1 MTRSM
6 VLAILAFSLLIIAN
20 LATFGI
26 LGFRVLSEQL
36 VTERLWSG
44 LSEAQSLLEQ
54 EARDIDNPYQASER
68 LAPRLRSRSV
78 FEAVVVLDRFGNVL
92 HRRSLRGEVVALDQR
107 ARLQDSPAEP
117 TSEPGFRNVNG
128 QLRHMPVQNQNA
140 EAGERLALE
149 YNEEAVRHEVEALR
163 HEFNK
168 KIGIAIGISLLLLCL
183 GLGYVI
189 HAYKRGQTLQA
200 EARRADRMAYV
211 GTLSSGLAHEI
222 RNPLNSMNMNVQL
235 IQEELEEM
243 GAEEHQDILEMLDS
257 TRNEVRRLERLVS
270 SFLAYARPT
279 QLTKRPGQINE
290 LVRDI
295 AQFLEPEARELGVQ
309 IQLQLSD
316 ELPQLSMDE
325 NIMRQA
331 LLNVIQNGLQVSQKG
346 QVLRI
351 ATRKAGGDKILVVIA
366 DEGPGIAA
374 EELKNIFKEFYSTKR
389 GGTGLGLPIAQRIAE
404 LHLGGI
410 KVESEIGKGST
421 FTFILPME
429 QPSK

>member
-20 LATFGI
+20 LATFGF
-26 LGFRVLSEQL
+26 LGLRVLSEQL

-68 LAPRLRSRSV
+68 LAPRLHSLSV

-92 HRRSLRGEVVALDQR
+92 HRRSLRGQVVLDAQEPR
-107 ARLQDSPAEP
+107 PETEPAP
-117 TSEPGFRNVNG
+117 DQGFRNVNG
-128 QLRHMPVQNQNA
+128 KLRHMPVQKPDEDA
-140 EAGERLALE
+140 SERLALE

-168 KIGIAIGISLLLLCL
+168 KIGIAIGVSLLLLCA

-189 HAYKRGQTLQA
+189 HAYKRGQSLQE
-200 EARRADRMAYV
+200 EARKADRMAYV

-279 QLTKRPGQINE
+279 QLAKRPGQINE

-295 AQFLEPEARELGVQ
+295 VQFLEPESRDLGVQ
-309 IQLQLSD
+309 VQLRLSED
-316 ELPQLSMDE
+316 LPLLAMDE

-331 LLNVIQNGLQVSQKG
+331 LLNVIQNGIQVSQKG
-346 QVLRI
+346 QLLRI
-351 ATRKAGGDKILVVIA
+351 ATRKAGGDKILVVVA

-374 EELKNIFKEFYSTKR
+374 EELPNIFKEFYSTKR

-429 QPSK
+429 QPGK